1 MCVAPTANTPECA
14 TDAQCAGRTDGKTT
28 CDVENE
34 VCVAPTANTPECTTD
49 AQCASRTDG
58 KTTCDVENEVC
69 VAPTANTPECGN
81 GVVEAG
87 ESCDKNDLNGKQCD
101 QYPDYIGGTLACNA
115 ACEFDKSG
123 CFECTETDTT
133 LCASSEICS
142 NGHCVPQGHQITC
155 GDNMAEGSEACDGT
169 DLKGKSCADFDGF
182 HDGTLKCNQC
192 KFDTSSCVE
201 CSLDAHCADRTDGK
215 TKCSANVCTKPASN
229 PVHKV
234 VISQIYP
241 GGGNSEAVYNTK
253 YIELHN
259 IDESE
264 VDISGWSIQYSGS
277 NKDVISSTCKLPSNV
292 KLPQGGYY
300 LIAFGDA
307 GTNGGEL
314 PVTTDYKCTSIQP
327 AAANGKLFLVNS
339 DKQLNTS
346 KPTSGYIDAVGYGS
360 ANWAEGTP
368 MAALSAKKAGLRKDG
383 GCVDTNDNS
392 NDFEADTPSPR
403 NSNSAVNKCD
413 GTTAEAF
420 CGNNSAEAGE
430 DCDGSDL
437 RGKSCTDFA
446 GFSGGTLKCT
456 SCTFD
461 KSACKKPAECGNGIL
476 ETGEDCDEERF
487 AEDKITCHAWKPE
500 QYNRGYVS
508 CKSSCTIDYG
518 ECRKV
523 IASMCNAAQ
532 EWSETYQTCV
542 YPINSVT
549 DYENYVTKWNNSGNK
564 EFPGAGGDDP
574 AFLLKSDIE
583 LNEPNAWGT
592 VSYPFKDASFY
603 GGNHTISVYGDD
615 AGERIFG
622 YVSYA
627 EIKDVKIHLTSSD
640 DDDYRAAH
648 AFVALNVSHS
658 RISNVDVSGS
668 WVMRFVTFA
677 YGGYDYKVGFGLF
690 GTVSYSEMDNIHV
703 DIDMRS
709 ENHTGA
715 SRDVGLFLSGASDS
729 IFRNISL
736 NGSVYIWDFDTNYYG
751 FASFTE
757 NSKWENCE
765 INLDMTFDKKKNGYD
780 TIRNAHL
787 LFGTMSEKVIVDRMN
802 IKKQAVNRVDHSD
815 AIRVMLIDDTKACSD
830 CVVSNLEDN
839 TIYSNNRGTYFIRN
853 SKSTGS
859 YYSDTVPGLAIY
871 NVLTNSNFANWYSSS
886 IYTQMPERIAN
897 VLIQNQSANWG
908 YDNGF
913 SSRED
918 YPYVYDVSD
927 ISSNKVTVNMLNDNR
942 KAGVVGSGSYLPWGK
957 DSKGRYYMKFDA
969 ANSDVAVVP

>member
-1 MCVAPTANTPECA
+1 MFKNLMMRTNYILVLTFSTLCLFGCSDDGDTPECRQDSDCASRTDGKTTCDVKNEVCVAPTANTPECT
-14 TDAQCAGRTDGKTT
+14 TDAQCASRTDGKTT

-142 NGHCVPQGHQITC
+142 NGHCAPQGHQITC

-241 GGGNSEAVYNTK
+241 GGGNSGAVYNTK

-403 NSNSAVNKCD
+403 NSKSAVNKCD
-413 GTTAEAF
+413 GTSAEAF

-476 ETGEDCDEERF
+476 EDGEDCDGEGELDDGTFDEAYFRDDKWHCSEWDKKYNTGFLDCNINCTINFTDCSYEDPDACSHNGNVECDEKTFSLKTCVDGKWQSEKCPDDKPYCKTGNEACTKVNENDLCDPNKF
-487 AEDKITCHAWKPE
+487 APFIGGDNYLYFCASEYIFFSHQNIKWKVRKLSCGTDNFVCKKAKTGAGFSYHGGSASSHKSEPCLE
-500 QYNRGYVS
+500 KGAVSFWVDEVGGLTEKEYVS
-508 CKSSCTIDYG
+508 CQQCKLNEDGELYNMIIPATYTLKSSDYNRPASCTP
-518 ECRKV
+518 
-523 IASMCNAAQ
+523 
-532 EWSETYQTCV
+532 W
-542 YPINSVT
+542 P
-549 DYENYVTKWNNSGNK
+549 
-564 EFPGAGGDDP
+564 
-574 AFLLKSDIE
+574 
-583 LNEPNAWGT
+583 
-592 VSYPFKDASFY
+592 
-603 GGNHTISVYGDD
+603 
-615 AGERIFG
+615 
-622 YVSYA
+622 
-627 EIKDVKIHLTSSD
+627 
-640 DDDYRAAH
+640 
-648 AFVALNVSHS
+648 
-658 RISNVDVSGS
+658 
-668 WVMRFVTFA
+668 
-677 YGGYDYKVGFGLF
+677 
-690 GTVSYSEMDNIHV
+690 
-703 DIDMRS
+703 
-709 ENHTGA
+709 
-715 SRDVGLFLSGASDS
+715 
-729 IFRNISL
+729 
-736 NGSVYIWDFDTNYYG
+736 
-751 FASFTE
+751 
-757 NSKWENCE
+757 
-765 INLDMTFDKKKNGYD
+765 
-780 TIRNAHL
+780 
-787 LFGTMSEKVIVDRMN
+787 
-802 IKKQAVNRVDHSD
+802 
-815 AIRVMLIDDTKACSD
+815 
-830 CVVSNLEDN
+830 ED
-839 TIYSNNRGTYFIRN
+839 
-853 SKSTGS
+853 
-859 YYSDTVPGLAIY
+859 
-871 NVLTNSNFANWYSSS
+871 
-886 IYTQMPERIAN
+886 
-897 VLIQNQSANWG
+897 
-908 YDNGF
+908 
-913 SSRED
+913 
-918 YPYVYDVSD
+918 
-927 ISSNKVTVNMLNDNR
+927 
-942 KAGVVGSGSYLPWGK
+942 
-957 DSKGRYYMKFDA
+957 
-969 ANSDVAVVP
+969 